1 MTGDGRIS
9 TDDAQLALKAYTE
22 RIAGNGM
29 GLTEMQFRAAD
40 IDGNGTLDI
49 DDVMWLLIYYTE
61 KYVAGKNV
69 TWVDI
74 MDRKTQALPRL
85 SGQKRF
91 S

>member
-1 MTGDGRIS
+1 MTGDGKIS

-22 RIAGNGM
+22 RIAGNDM
-29 GLTEMQFRAAD
+29 GLTEKQFKAAD

-49 DDVMWLLIYYTE
+49 DDVLWLLIYYTE

-69 TWVDI
+69 TWEDI
-74 MDRKTQALPRL
+74 MGRKTQALPRL